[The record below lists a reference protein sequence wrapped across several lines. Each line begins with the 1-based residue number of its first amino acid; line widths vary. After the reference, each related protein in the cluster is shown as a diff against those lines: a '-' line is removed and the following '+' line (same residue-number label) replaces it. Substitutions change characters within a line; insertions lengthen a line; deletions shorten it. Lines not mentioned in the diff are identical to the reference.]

1 MVNVESGKPYFSDR
15 SISVSFSLICLDNIM
30 CQTLLFQTAARIR
43 YALKKLNKTIIKNSY
58 VKKEK
63 KMFPLFFK
71 ENIYFQSLE

>member
-1 MVNVESGKPYFSDR
+1 
-15 SISVSFSLICLDNIM
+15 M